1 MSTEIKCPKCGTI
14 FTVDESE
21 YASLLE
27 QVRTKEFDASVKKEA
42 DRIKKEMQKD
52 AELAAAIA
60 KVDKEQAI
68 AEKELCIARLKEELK
83 GKDEN
88 IALRIEKAIADKNKE
103 IYELKT
109 AIQSDE
115 RQFDKEKALIEEQYK
130 KQIELKNDEIAML
143 KDYRMKLS
151 TKMVGESLEQHCE
164 NKFNEMRMA
173 AFPKAQFGKDNDAK
187 SGSKGDYIYRE
198 FAEDGTEVLSIM
210 FEMKNEVDTTATKH
224 KNEHFFAELDKDRCQ
239 KKCEYAIL
247 VSMLEQDSELY
258 NTGIVDVSYK
268 YEKMYVIRPQ
278 FFIQIISI
286 LRNAALNA
294 LKYKQDAELA
304 RRQNIDVTNFEEKL
318 LTAKG
323 RFDKNLTNA
332 KARFDE
338 AIAGIDTTIKK
349 LQDIKENLRKS
360 VGHMED
366 AGARL
371 DDLTIRKLTYGNP
384 TMKEMFAAAEAQK
397 TGGALN
403 GKVEEQEIEK
413 QNDKDEKPVFSWL
426 TKRSVSDENN
436 EN

>member
-68 AEKELCIARLKEELK
+68 AEKELCITRLKEELK

-109 AIQSDE
+109 AIQSGE

-164 NKFNEMRMA
+164 NKFNEMRMV

-397 TGGALN
+397 NGGALN
-403 GKVEEQEIEK
+403 GKVEDQDAEK

>member
-27 QVRTKEFDASVKKEA
+27 QVRTKEFDASVKKET
-42 DRIKKEMQKD
+42 DRIRYEMKKD
-52 AELAAAIA
+52 ADIAAMQA
-60 KVDKEQAI
+60 KADKEQALH
-68 AEKELCIARLKEELK
+68 EKEAYITKLEAELK
-83 GKDEN
+83 SKDEN
-88 IALRIEKAIADKNKE
+88 IALQIDKAVANKDKE
-103 IYELKT
+103 IFELKT
-109 AIQSDE
+109 TIQSNINE
-115 RQFDKEKALIEEQYK
+115 FDKEKNLLEAQYK
-130 KQIELKNDEIAML
+130 KELDNKDDTIALL
-143 KDYRMKLS
+143 KYYKTKLS

-164 NKFNEMRMA
+164 SKFNQVRTL
-173 AFPKAQFGKDNDAK
+173 AFPNAQFGKDNDART
-187 SGSKGDYIYRE
+187 GSKGDYIYRE
-198 FAEDGTEVLSIM
+198 LAEDGTEILSIM
-210 FEMKNEVDTTATKH
+210 FEMKNEVDTTASKH
-224 KNEHFFAELDKDRCQ
+224 KNEHFFAELDKDRCE

-247 VSMLEQDSELY
+247 VSMLEQDNEFY
-258 NTGIVDVSYK
+258 NTGIADVSYK

-294 LKYKQDAELA
+294 LKYKQEAALA
-304 RRQNIDVTNFEEKL
+304 RRQNVDVTNFEEKL

-332 KARFDE
+332 KARFEE

-384 TMKEMFAAAEAQK
+384 TMQEMFAAAEAK
-397 TGGALN
+397 RNGAALD
-403 GKVEEQEIEK
+403 GKVEDAEDDAVVEEK
-413 QNDKDEKPVFSWL
+413 PLPSFLKRKPVKKDE
-426 TKRSVSDENN
+426 E
-436 EN
+436 

>member
-27 QVRTKEFDASVKKEA
+27 QVRTKEFDAS
-42 DRIKKEMQKD
+42 IKKETDRIRYEMKKD
-52 AELAAAIA
+52 ADIAAMQA
-60 KVDKEQAI
+60 KADKEQALH
-68 AEKELCIARLKEELK
+68 EKEAYITKLEAELK
-83 GKDEN
+83 SKDEN
-88 IALRIEKAIADKNKE
+88 IALQIDKAVANKDKE
-103 IYELKT
+103 IFELKT
-109 AIQSDE
+109 TIQSNINE
-115 RQFDKEKALIEEQYK
+115 FDKEKNLLEAQYK
-130 KQIELKNDEIAML
+130 KELENKDDTIALL
-143 KDYRMKLS
+143 KDYKTKLS

-164 NKFNEMRMA
+164 SKFNEVRML
-173 AFPKAQFGKDNDAK
+173 AFPNAQFGKDNDART
-187 SGSKGDYIYRE
+187 GSKGDYIYRE
-198 FAEDGTEVLSIM
+198 LAEDGTEILSIM

-224 KNEHFFAELDKDRCQ
+224 KNEHFFAELDKDRRE

-247 VSMLEQDSELY
+247 VSMLEQDNEFF
-258 NTGIVDVSYK
+258 NTGIADVSYK

-294 LKYKQDAELA
+294 LKYKQEAALA

-332 KARFDE
+332 KMRFDD
-338 AIAGIDTTIKK
+338 AIAGIDATIKK

-366 AGARL
+366 AGAKL

-384 TMKEMFAAAEAQK
+384 TMKEMFAAAEAK
-397 TGGALN
+397 RNGAALD
-403 GKVEEQEIEK
+403 GKVEDEEDDAVVEEK
-413 QNDKDEKPVFSWL
+413 PLPSFLKRKPVKKDE
-426 TKRSVSDENN
+426 E
-436 EN
+436 